1 SDYNVVNIRTR
12 KREVRSTE
20 SVTLN
25 PGHLDLTVEDSSGKY
40 DVEIHPNNELLS
52 PHFKLVVRGEDG
64 NIEEEVEGRP
74 FKQCLYTGS
83 AKGKEHSSAV
93 ALSTCDGRGF
103 TGVIIDGDETH
114 LIRPAKNRM
123 NRLKR
128 NINDEVSDEM
138 THDGLHIIHTKQS
151 TSKCAIKNLRAMM
164 APEIFVRLPEGEEP
178 SNFWETFLFDNES
191 VASESESE
199 TERRHSV
206 HKRQATNKKYQIETA
221 VFTDGAMYEF
231 IKNKEGG
238 DSPVVEL
245 ENVVLTIMNGVNI
258 IYNAPSMRTRISVVM
273 IRLEIMKS
281 TENLIDDADGDIAVY
296 LSNFCSWQQK
306 QNAKLNPKGDSAEGF
321 WDHGLLLSGVDLW
334 DVDPSKNKVIGLAW
348 VGGMCNAFY
357 SCTINEGTSFEA
369 QFVIAHE
376 IGHNLNLSHDG
387 SAIDGNTCPSD
398 KYLMSPSTGPG
409 KLSWSVC
416 SNRELEKFLTVSPN
430 VGCLSDAKREV
441 RTFGSEGDEKYPG
454 EIYNIQ
460 DQCEY
465 ALGETFS
472 PYVTSKD
479 PYDAVCRELW
489 CQNRTHAMRTHPAL
503 EGSACERDK
512 HCIGGACV
520 KKMKNPNSKKVP
532 SIPNDSE
539 NEIPDS
545 KTPEWE
551 PERGHET
558 RSHFGLKDL
567 FKRIRNLF
575 NKYLLYSRDTEVKML
590 AEWQLVDLTYC
601 SEPCGGGWQ
610 TGVVKCVRLT

>member
-1 SDYNVVNIRTR
+1 ILYILYIYIYIYIYNIYIYIYIYIYIIYIYIYISDYNVVNIRTR

-114 LIRPAKNRM
+114 LIRPARNRM

-128 NINDEVSDEM
+128 NIFGEVSDEM

-164 APEIFVRLPEGEEP
+164 APEIFVRLPDGEEP
-178 SNFWETFLFDNES
+178 SNLWETFLFDNES
-191 VASESESE
+191 VASESEESESE
-199 TERRHSV
+199 TGRRHSV

-376 IGHNLNLSHDG
+376 IGHN
-387 SAIDGNTCPSD
+387 
-398 KYLMSPSTGPG
+398 
-409 KLSWSVC
+409 
-416 SNRELEKFLTVSPN
+416 PN

-454 EIYNIQ
+454 EKYNIQ

-520 KKMKNPNSKKVP
+520 KKMKNPNSNKIP

-558 RSHFGLKDL
+558 RNIYYTQETQK
-567 FKRIRNLF
+567 
-575 NKYLLYSRDTEVKML
+575 
-590 AEWQLVDLTYC
+590 
-601 SEPCGGGWQ
+601 
-610 TGVVKCVRLT
+610 